1 VKVEGNMVE
10 RAGSLPANIDVGA
23 LGLAMLEAARM
34 ARIGVTVTLVDP
46 PAPRCVYVN
55 EAAAEIAGWPVEVLL
70 EQDPLS
76 HVAPEDLALVRERFE
91 RRSQGEL
98 GEKFYEL
105 HVLRKD
111 GRRATIEVTA
121 SPARVNGRPAVF
133 AFLVDVTARK
143 EAETARLR
151 TEARFRD
158 LIEIAP
164 EPIGIIRGGH
174 FVYANIAY
182 ANVFGY
188 PTVEELYRVRVI
200 DLVQADEVELM
211 KARGQ
216 FMREGGRPPPHTYQA
231 RRRDGSPM
239 LLEASSV
246 PFDYEGKPAIVTMGR
261 DVSARKLLE
270 AQLVQ
275 ADRLAAIG
283 TMAAGVAH
291 EINNPLAYLIL
302 NEAHRGAERV
312 ASIVRELR
320 TFARADGET
329 RRRVDLA
336 AVARS
341 AIKIAGHE
349 IRHRARM
356 STSFEPTGQVW
367 ANESR
372 LEQVVLNLL
381 LNAAHAMP
389 EARAAS
395 NEIRVH
401 VRPDGEAGVVLEVCD
416 NGEGI
421 PPEVLPR
428 IFDPF
433 FTTKPRGVG
442 MGLGLSICH
451 GIVMSL
457 GGQITVHS
465 VPSEGTT
472 FRVALPRTDRE
483 DVEEEP
489 PSGEAPSS
497 RRGVRARVLVIDD
510 EIPIANTMREL
521 LGAKHDVTATTS
533 VRDALAVVQ
542 SGRDFDVVFC
552 DLMMP
557 GMSGI
562 ELYEALRDQRPALAK
577 RVVFMTGG
585 AFTARAA
592 EFLASIDNRRVE
604 KPFSLGLIEAIV
616 REMAPTETG

>member
-1 VKVEGNMVE
+1 MVE

-91 RRSQGEL
+91 RRSEGEL

-105 HVLRKD
+105 NVLRKD

-121 SPARVNGRPAVF
+121 SPAMVNGRPAVF
-133 AFLVDVTARK
+133 AFIVDVTARK

-164 EPIGIIRGGH
+164 EPIGIIRDGH

-182 ANVFGY
+182 ANVLGY

-211 KARGQ
+211 KARAK
-216 FMREGGRPPPHTYQA
+216 FMREGGRPPPHTYHA

-246 PFDYEGKPAIVTMGR
+246 PFEYEGKPAIVTMGR

-302 NEAHRGAERV
+302 NLDWIVRKLPDSARDPTSVDALIELLHEAHRGAERV

-336 AVARS
+336 AVAQS

-356 STSFEPTGQVW
+356 STSFEPTGHVW

-372 LEQVVLNLL
+372 LEQVVLEP
-381 LNAAHAMP
+381 AAQRRARHAGGP
-389 EARAAS
+389 GREQRDPGSRPSRWRGRRRA
-395 NEIRVH
+395 
-401 VRPDGEAGVVLEVCD
+401 
-416 NGEGI
+416 
-421 PPEVLPR
+421 
-428 IFDPF
+428 
-433 FTTKPRGVG
+433 RGV
-442 MGLGLSICH
+442 
-451 GIVMSL
+451 
-457 GGQITVHS
+457 
-465 VPSEGTT
+465 
-472 FRVALPRTDRE
+472 
-483 DVEEEP
+483 
-489 PSGEAPSS
+489 
-497 RRGVRARVLVIDD
+497 
-510 EIPIANTMREL
+510 
-521 LGAKHDVTATTS
+521 
-533 VRDALAVVQ
+533 
-542 SGRDFDVVFC
+542 
-552 DLMMP
+552 
-557 GMSGI
+557 
-562 ELYEALRDQRPALAK
+562 
-577 RVVFMTGG
+577 
-585 AFTARAA
+585 
-592 EFLASIDNRRVE
+592 
-604 KPFSLGLIEAIV
+604 
-616 REMAPTETG
+616 